1 MLFTGHRCA
10 PRLTQP
16 HHFPRWSNKAGSRQ
30 ALLVGV
36 SSLKII
42 RLEPVLLRNLSALRL
57 LAESLSVTAY
67 CSLEPEAD
75 EPGLQ
80 RSDNKTVFQA

>member
-1 MLFTGHRCA
+1 M
-10 PRLTQP
+10 
-16 HHFPRWSNKAGSRQ
+16 
-30 ALLVGV
+30 

>member
-1 MLFTGHRCA
+1 M
-10 PRLTQP
+10 
-16 HHFPRWSNKAGSRQ
+16 
-30 ALLVGV
+30 

-57 LAESLSVTAY
+57 PAESLSVTAY

-80 RSDNKTVFQA
+80 RSDNKTFPGLVTALQSLSKTRG